1 MDGTLAAANS
11 RLLRTNSMFKNAKK
25 FNAAIDTVAND
36 QTDPATKHFIWDMSQ
51 VTDMD
56 SMFENAEI
64 FDQPLTNWD
73 TTKVQSANSMFK
85 NALVFNNAVFSD
97 GTATSTKT
105 NKIFDMASMFE
116 NAELFNHAS
125 IKNFQTSVC
134 TSMNSMFKNAKALA
148 QTIRTNTA
156 DDGTETDVQWKVEAV
171 TDMTSMFEDAREF
184 VGGTTGLNFYG
195 RTGATVQNLQKF
207 NQLVFGRTDNGAG
220 AAVYVDV
227 ATTKVT
233 DMTSMF
239 EDALVY
245 NQETRIDTGHVST
258 MVNMFRNADA
268 FDTALTEDG
277 TAKWNVAKVTDMT
290 SMFED
295 ADTFDKAIDFSAT
308 NLVKSNSMFKNAP
321 LFNQVVFG
329 TVSTV
334 TTKVT
339 DMASMFEDA
348 NAYNS
353 AFNYYTD
360 KVTSMNSMFKNALLF
375 NQGINRDPS
384 DNGIW
389 DVGNVVDMTS
399 MFQGADVFD
408 QEIDDWRVIKVTSF
422 ENMFQ
427 GAELYNKDLDL
438 WAVNAGTNFNN
449 MFNGATQFLQ
459 NLCDWQG
466 HNFVT
471 SEAGSSMFTGTK
483 CPTTTVDADSDSN
496 TGSICCGCTVAET
509 NAACI

>member
-1 MDGTLAAANS
+1 
-11 RLLRTNSMFKNAKK
+11 
-25 FNAAIDTVAND
+25 
-36 QTDPATKHFIWDMSQ
+36 
-51 VTDMD
+51 
-56 SMFENAEI
+56 
-64 FDQPLTNWD
+64 
-73 TTKVQSANSMFK
+73 
-85 NALVFNNAVFSD
+85 
-97 GTATSTKT
+97 
-105 NKIFDMASMFE
+105 
-116 NAELFNHAS
+116 
-125 IKNFQTSVC
+125 
-134 TSMNSMFKNAKALA
+134 
-148 QTIRTNTA
+148 
-156 DDGTETDVQWKVEAV
+156 
-171 TDMTSMFEDAREF
+171 MFEDAREF

-195 RTGATVQNLQKF
+195 RTGATVQNLQKTASMFKNARKF

-227 ATTKVT
+227 ATT
-233 DMTSMF
+233 
-239 EDALVY
+239 
-245 NQETRIDTGHVST
+245 
-258 MVNMFRNADA
+258 
-268 FDTALTEDG
+268 
-277 TAKWNVAKVTDMT
+277 KVTDMT

-509 NAACI
+509 NAA